1 MFFFFKVSSFFIFFT
16 CNFLHNLHLCS
27 GPSTS
32 QTSGQLKPR
41 TGSIS
46 SAATS
51 HQQQI
56 GSRSN
61 SFNVQNTTTG
71 LNKTGESFVSALP
84 KPERPKTIAKAKAK
98 ISRPRLTGIF
108 YF

>member
-1 MFFFFKVSSFFIFFT
+1 
-16 CNFLHNLHLCS
+16 LHNLHLCS

-32 QTSGQLKPR
+32 QTSSQLKPR